1 METSHVFFTAPGPVS
16 ALMAQPIFA
25 SIVLTWSAPQEPN
38 GVLISYEVT
47 YRELMIVTLVIKVA
61 IVFTCSVKVS
71 W

>member
-16 ALMAQPIFA
+16 ALMAQPMFA

-47 YRELMIVTLVIKVA
+47 YRVNDCDPCDKGSYSIH
-61 IVFTCSVKVS
+61 
-71 W
+71 